1 MIPDRNVGEF
11 FLRKSE
17 KIYHFLSFWLYGGE
31 WRGGKWWWIF
41 IFGGEWWRLSFFS
54 VEMLGKSRFFHEKN
68 IKKMNI
74 LGLFFYYSCITMWL
88 IVAESGLMWWKYTIK
103 VEKW

>member
-1 MIPDRNVGEF
+1 MSGNF
-11 FLRKSE
+11 FCAKV
-17 KIYHFLSFWLYGGE
+17 KKFIIFYHFGSVVESGG
-31 WRGGKWWWIF
+31 GGKWWWIF

-54 VEMLGKSRFFHEKN
+54 VEMLGKSRFFREKN
-68 IKKMNI
+68 IKKMSI
-74 LGLFFYYSCITMWL
+74 LGLFFYYGCITMWL